1 MTPEAPFV
9 VLGWGGPRKLEH
21 PPRSISSS
29 QLPGALFYPKTR
41 DGDFPRV
48 HAGPAGLP
56 SRAQP
61 VDKPPGARDRQL
73 HESTP
78 VHGLHAEGTV
88 LLLVSSLP
96 IPTAGSGTRQ
106 PEKRC
111 EPIPDDTHGRVHAR
125 TRTHVCTHTRT
136 PYWSV
141 SWALKRFCFVLSLFS
156 KANQSFLLAKLVDSF
171 FCRLFCGLCF
181 VFVLKPCPSQHR
193 EGSRAGTGPWQ
204 ERAEK
209 SVPSSRSCTG
219 HIKTTLRRA
228 V

>member
-1 MTPEAPFV
+1 MAIFPVSTRGLLACRAERSRSTSP
-9 VLGWGGPRKLEH
+9 LGPVIVSCTSQRLSMAFARKERCFSWSLACRFPLQDLGPVS
-21 PPRSISSS
+21 PRNGVS
-29 QLPGALFYPKTR
+29 QFLMIHT
-41 DGDFPRV
+41 DV
-48 HAGPAGLP
+48 
-56 SRAQP
+56 
-61 VDKPPGARDRQL
+61 
-73 HESTP
+73 
-78 VHGLHAEGTV
+78 
-88 LLLVSSLP
+88 
-96 IPTAGSGTRQ
+96 
-106 PEKRC
+106 C
-111 EPIPDDTHGRVHAR
+111 THTHAR
-125 TRTHVCTHTRT
+125 MSAHTRT

-204 ERAEK
+204 EGAEK